1 MGDIT
6 EILKLAQ
13 QRARDIEA
21 PYEGVLLPVEAH
33 RLQQLIP
40 STRLIDVRTR
50 AERDFVGFVPG
61 STLIEWQHYPS
72 WTLNQHFYSELQQQ
86 VDREALV
93 LFLCRSGHRSHLAAI
108 AASRAGYPDC
118 YNIAEGLEG
127 DRDPVTGQRGKN
139 GWKAAG
145 LPWIQN

>member
-6 EILKLAQ
+6 ELLKLAQ
-13 QRARDIEA
+13 QRAQDIEA
-21 PYEGVLLPVEAH
+21 PYEGVLLPQEAH
-33 RLQQLIP
+33 RLLRLAP
-40 STRLIDVRTR
+40 SARLIDVRTR
-50 AERDFVGFVPG
+50 AEWDFVGFVPG
-61 STLIEWQHYPS
+61 STLIEWQHYPA
-72 WTLNQHFYSELQQQ
+72 WALNQNFYAELTQQ
-86 VDREALV
+86 VDPESLV

-108 AASRAGYPDC
+108 AATRAGYPDC

-139 GWKAAG
+139 GWKATG

>member
-21 PYEGVLLPVEAH
+21 PYEGVLLPAEAH
-33 RLQQLIP
+33 RLQQLVP
-40 STRLIDVRTR
+40 SARLIDVRTR
-50 AERDFVGFVPG
+50 AEWDFAGFVPG

-72 WTLNQHFYSELQQQ
+72 WTLNQHFYSALQQQ
-86 VDREALV
+86 VDRESLV

-108 AASRAGYPDC
+108 AATRAGYLDC
-118 YNIAEGLEG
+118 YNIAEGMEG
-127 DRDPVTGQRGKN
+127 DRDPTTGQRGRN
-139 GWKAAG
+139 GWKASG